1 MLDGKILAAVLATL
15 TAVAAGTG
23 GGSVDTQGLV
33 PDVPET
39 PEVSGLNGPIEKITS
54 FFNSVPEPERSLEA
68 ELKIISMYEDTI
80 KLDGTSLEASNLTD
94 IKADGNRIKSDSYMT
109 LRGFKGKLNAGQNTT
124 LEGKISGMTTS
135 GVNLTGKMKINERM
149 HSEKIRMFNVKK
161 TPLKFAEVQG
171 SVSSNDAFTRFRSGS
186 RSLNL
191 NSFKGNITV
200 YPENKTMY
208 LDGKVD
214 KLSYGNFSYGS

>member
-23 GGSVDTQGLV
+23 GGSVDTQGFV
-33 PDVPET
+33 PEVPET
-39 PEVSGLNGPIEKITS
+39 PDVSGLNGPIDKITN
-54 FFNSVPEPERSLEA
+54 FFNSIPEPERSLEA
-68 ELKIISMYEDTI
+68 ELKILSMYEDTI
-80 KLDGTSLEASNLTD
+80 KLEGASLTASDLTD
-94 IKADGNRIKSDSYMT
+94 IKADNNKIVSDSYMKLT
-109 LRGFKGKLNAGQNTT
+109 GFKGQLNAGENTT
-124 LEGKISGMTTS
+124 LEGKISGLSTS
-135 GVNLTGKMKINERM
+135 GVNVSGKMKVNEKM
-149 HSEKIRMFNVKK
+149 NSERIRMFNVRK
-161 TPLKFAEVQG
+161 TPLKFAEVRG
-171 SVSSNDAFTRFRSGS
+171 SVSSEDAFTRFRSGS
-186 RSLNL
+186 RSLDI